1 MPFTATK
8 EFRVKITTF
17 AIAALLAVAG
27 CSQPN
32 GAEVAEGETGSAD
45 AHAGTGMAGMT
56 PQPGDSAATRGSKQ
70 AMAGMM
76 AGAPAYTGDPDVD
89 FNKQMRVHHLAAIEM
104 AEVELA
110 HGVDAESRALAQK
123 VIADQK
129 REVAQID
136 AWLGKRGQ

>member
-1 MPFTATK
+1 M
-8 EFRVKITTF
+8 KIT
-17 AIAALLAVAG
+17 ALPLVAMLAVAG
-27 CSQPN
+27 CSQSDR
-32 GAEVAEGETGSAD
+32 AEVAKADMPAAD
-45 AHAGTGMAGMT
+45 AHAGSMNMAGMA

-76 AGAPAYTGDPDVD
+76 AGAPPYTGDPDVD
-89 FNKQMRVHHLAAIEM
+89 FNKRMRVHHIAAIEM

-110 HGVDAESRALAQK
+110 HGKDPESRALARK

-136 AWLGKRGQ
+136 AWLSKRGQ